1 MRVTDQAFLDA
12 VRDFSAHTETDKW
25 ESGHEAAGLSK
36 DGYILMGL
44 QGDCL
49 MCAVRLAGMPTPPFS
64 WEGVGTR
71 HLAAMAACW
80 CLRTFPA
87 IVMVRSDS
95 GSIHALLHLD
105 GMVFAL
111 QTRVSSDGL
120 SSQNAGRL
128 GYS

>member
-80 CLRTFPA
+80 CLRNYPA
-87 IVMVRSDS
+87 LVMVRSDS
-95 GSIHALLHLD
+95 GSVHTLLHLG
-105 GMVFAL
+105 GMIIAL
-111 QTRVSSDGL
+111 KTRVGL
-120 SSQNAGRL
+120 DTEHTAHGGQLSI
-128 GYS
+128 